1 MKCQSQAVSSWVS
14 EISRAAGRC
23 TPINRPSSSR
33 RSLPITALSLS
44 IEYANSPLGIPVTKV
59 DITSDVQFDATCTGY
74 SWTTTYGAGTDTEYV
89 DVEVRLV
96 CESVDG
102 VPYYVLETGSG
113 KDSAHALRRIV
124 RSFTISD
131 LWCGC
136 LLTYG

>member
-1 MKCQSQAVSSWVS
+1 MTFGTVYTGQHSW
-14 EISRAAGRC
+14 
-23 TPINRPSSSR
+23 
-33 RSLPITALSLS
+33 LPKEPGSHQCTALQ
-44 IEYANSPLGIPVTKV
+44 IEYANTTLGIPVTKV

-96 CESVDG
+96 CESADG

-124 RSFTISD
+124 RSFTPVYPM
-131 LWCGC
+131 LPCC
-136 LLTYG
+136 CC